1 METLESINVVVFLGT
16 ILVLAGILSSLI
28 ALRFGAPLLL
38 IFLVIGMLAGES
50 GPGGIK
56 FDDVRSVYMVGLV
69 ALALI
74 IFDGGLRTRFA
85 VFRSVLGPA
94 SVLASVGVVAT
105 AMLTAPAAIYALGL
119 SWTEGLLVGA
129 IVGSTDAAAVF
140 FLLHGRGL
148 RLRPRISAT
157 IETESA
163 TNDPA
168 AILMTIVL
176 VEILLIGQKSW
187 MEMAWLLV
195 WQAVMGGALGIV
207 GGAIIVLGLNRLP
220 LQQGLHA
227 PFVAA
232 GALAI
237 FGFCQ
242 WIGASGFLAVYLA
255 GLVVG
260 NRVTRGHGAIMAF
273 LEAATW
279 LGQIAMFVLLGL
291 LAWPDTLAAR
301 FVPALLV
308 ALMLTLVARPVA
320 IFLCLAPFGYSLR
333 EKTFISWVGLR
344 GSVSVFLASIPLLA
358 GLPNAHAYFDIG
370 FVVVL
375 ISLLVQGW
383 TIAPAARWLRIA
395 KKRADPFRARVEL
408 DLPGQRAQELV
419 GYPVTAGSPYL
430 RGGIIP
436 PWAKLALVVRDEK
449 VMTPEEARGA
459 HEGDHVYLL
468 APQEKAPAL
477 DRFFANLPP
486 PSSPDPRLLGDF
498 FLGGDATLGAL
509 SEIYGLTIDTDQQ
522 AATLSDFFARRLGR
536 NVQPGAA
543 VRIGDV
549 MLVAHRV
556 REGRLV
562 TVGLQLAEEEAKPW
576 WQHLLTR
583 LHRLAG

>member
-1 METLESINVVVFLGT
+1 MAALAEINIVILLGT
-16 ILVLAGILSSLI
+16 VLVLAGILSSLI

-56 FDDVRSVYMVGLV
+56 FDDVQLVYLVGSV

-94 SVLASVGVVAT
+94 SVLATIGVVLT
-105 AMLTAPAAIYALGL
+105 AALTAPAAVYVLGL
-119 SWTEGLLVGA
+119 NWTEALLVGA

-140 FLLHGRGL
+140 FLLNSRGL

-157 IETESA
+157 IEIESA

-176 VEILLIGQKSW
+176 VEILLIGQKPW
-187 MEMAWLLV
+187 PEIAGLLV
-195 WQAVMGGALGIV
+195 WQAVIGGTVGVAGGALIV
-207 GGAIIVLGLNRLP
+207 HALNRLP

-237 FGFCQ
+237 FGFAQ
-242 WIGASGFLAVYLA
+242 WIGASGFLAAYLA

-260 NRVTRGHGAIMAF
+260 NRVTRGHGAIVAF

-279 LGQIAMFVLLGL
+279 LGQIVMFVLLGL
-291 LAWPDTLAAR
+291 LAWPYTLVER

-308 ALMLTLVARPVA
+308 ALMLTFVARPVA
-320 IFLCLAPFGYSLR
+320 IFTCLAPFGYTMR
-333 EKTFISWVGLR
+333 EKTFIAWVGLR
-344 GSVSVFLASIPLLA
+344 GSVSVFLASIPLLV
-358 GLPNAHAYFDIG
+358 GLPNSHAYFDIG

-375 ISLLVQGW
+375 LSLLVQGW

-395 KKRADPFRARVEL
+395 KKRADPFKARVEL
-408 DLPGQRAQELV
+408 DLPGQRTHELV

-430 RGGIIP
+430 RGGILP
-436 PWAKLALVVRDEK
+436 SWAKLALVVRDEK
-449 VMTPEEARGA
+449 VMTPEEARGVY
-459 HEGDHVYLL
+459 EGDHVYLL
-468 APQEKAPAL
+468 APQEKAASL

-486 PSSPDPRLLGDF
+486 PSSPDPQLLGDF
-498 FLGGDATLGAL
+498 FVSGSTALGAL
-509 SEIYGLTIDTDQQ
+509 SDIYGIAVEPDQRTMTV
-522 AATLSDFFARRLGR
+522 ADLFEKRLGR
-536 NVQPGAA
+536 TPHA
-543 VRIGDV
+543 GDRLWLGEV
-549 MLVAHRV
+549 ALVVHRV
-556 REGRLV
+556 KDNQAL
-562 TVGLQLAEEEAKPW
+562 TVGLQLAEEEVQAW
-576 WQHLLTR
+576 HRRLQTR
-583 LHRLAG
+583 LRRALG